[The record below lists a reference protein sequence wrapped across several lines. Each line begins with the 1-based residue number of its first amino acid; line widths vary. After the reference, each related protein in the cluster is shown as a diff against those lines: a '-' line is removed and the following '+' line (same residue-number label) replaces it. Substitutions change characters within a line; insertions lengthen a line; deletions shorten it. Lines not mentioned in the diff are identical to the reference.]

1 MRAVFATDLSDAIET
16 AIDTRVCLECLG
28 RYGITDIDLVTVIN
42 ENVTTGMPG
51 GDIGKQAKRGLERQR
66 ELLEAEGFS
75 VETHTMRGT
84 PHRRINGLAERV
96 GADLIIVGSRGQS
109 PLRQRLIGGTARNM
123 TRSAVRPLLLQ
134 RIVEEDGG
142 YEVGNK
148 HLFQRV
154 LYPTDFSENAERA
167 FEQFQHLSE
176 ATQEATLL
184 HVTPPERRP
193 DAEGIEDAEAKL
205 EELADELENLGID
218 TRTMVREG
226 EVVSE
231 ILDAESDVDPTSILM
246 GSRGQGRIRRLLLGS
261 TSEAV
266 TGQAS
271 SNVLLVPPSRTR

>member
-16 AIDTRVCLECLG
+16 AIDTRVCLECLE

-42 ENVTTGMPG
+42 QHVTTGMPG
-51 GDIGKQAKRGLERQR
+51 GDVGKQAKRGLERQR
-66 ELLEAEGFS
+66 ERLEAEGFS
-75 VETHTMRGT
+75 VETHTIRGT

-96 GADLIIVGSRGQS
+96 GADLILVGSRGQS

-123 TRSAVRPLLLQ
+123 ARTAVRPLLLQ

-142 YEVGNK
+142 YEVANE

-167 FEQFQHLSE
+167 SEQFQHLSE

-193 DAEGIEDAEAKL
+193 DAEGTEDAEAKL
-205 EELADELENLGID
+205 EELAAELEDLGIE

-231 ILDAESDVDPTSILM
+231 ILDAESEVDPTAILM